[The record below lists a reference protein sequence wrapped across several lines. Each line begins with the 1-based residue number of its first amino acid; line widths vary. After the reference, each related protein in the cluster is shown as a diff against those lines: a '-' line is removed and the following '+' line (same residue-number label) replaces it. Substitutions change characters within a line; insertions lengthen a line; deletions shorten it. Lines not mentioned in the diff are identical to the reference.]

1 MRVLVIPDVH
11 LKPWMFINAARLMN
25 EKIAARAVCLMDI
38 ADDWNQQYNKNLYED
53 TYDAAISFAKKY
65 PDTMWCWGNH
75 DLSYQWNQLETG
87 YSPMA
92 EYTVNRK
99 LIDLKEVLS
108 LEDNAIQYV
117 GRIDNVLFSHG
128 GLSKAFVEE
137 HVPLSKYTDVD
148 YVLKEINSLGK
159 KDIWNDISPIW
170 LRPQYENVKMYKPRT
185 LLQVVGHTPMRK
197 ITKSGH
203 VISCDVFSTYPD
215 GKPIGTEEFL
225 LLDTISWEFKG
236 INL

>member
-1 MRVLVIPDVH
+1 MKVLVIPDIH
-11 LKPWMFINAARLMN
+11 LKPDIFQKADYLMGK
-25 EKIAARAVCLMDI
+25 KIAERAVCLMDI
-38 ADDWNQQYNKNLYED
+38 PDDWGKQYNIKLYED

-75 DLSYQWNQLETG
+75 DLSYQWYQLETG

-99 LIDLKEVLS
+99 LTDLKVALPE
-108 LEDNAIQYV
+108 NNPIRYV

-128 GLSKAFVEE
+128 GLSKTFVEE
-137 HVPLSKYTDVD
+137 YVPASKYNDVD
-148 YVLKEINSLGK
+148 YVLDTINRLGK
-159 KDIWNDISPIW
+159 NDMWDDGSPIW

-197 ITKSGH
+197 ITKCKH
-203 VISCDVFSTYPD
+203 VISCDVFSTYDD
-215 GKPIGTEEFL
+215 GRPIGTQEFL
-225 LLDTISWEFKG
+225 LLDTVTWEYLG
-236 INL
+236 L